1 MEGCFMSDVMTFVI
15 GLVVC
20 IAVAVILTI
29 IQLKLRRKAE
39 EKKAS
44 ANQGAEKRPA
54 FTVGRIYQM
63 QDGSLA
69 KYIGDNKFVKVKEK

>member
-1 MEGCFMSDVMTFVI
+1 MSDITTFVI

-20 IAVAVILTI
+20 MAVAVLLTI
-29 IQLKLRRKAE
+29 VQMRLKKRAE
-39 EKKAS
+39 AKKAS
-44 ANQGAEKRPA
+44 SAGNQGAEKKPA

-63 QDGSLA
+63 EDGSLA